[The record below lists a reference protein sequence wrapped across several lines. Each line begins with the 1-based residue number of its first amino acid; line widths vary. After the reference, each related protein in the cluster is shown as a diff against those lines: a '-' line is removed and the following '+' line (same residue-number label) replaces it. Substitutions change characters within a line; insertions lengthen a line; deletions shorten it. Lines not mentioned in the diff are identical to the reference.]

1 MFIVICSEM
10 SIVYFYVCYDFD
22 TFFLLSLITLFV
34 LQLDNIEWKVLRWV
48 GTMLWFLWYHSNV
61 TNLMLVNLLV
71 YWNRLSPNWLFMRFS
86 FKFGMHFFCLHSFV
100 NPHNEWSQLWESN
113 QIYINNTCNMKSG
126 FSSEQSRIFHRIE
139 TNEMEWQLFLINVF
153 FLSFSFHNL
162 FTVVSLLY
170 AHLLVVLRLIHFLH
184 FSQYIYVFALE
195 EG

>member
-1 MFIVICSEM
+1 MKVYWIIVAD
-10 SIVYFYVCYDFD
+10 VYVSKQKWIKCYVNRTLWVIECRFAHVYCDLFGNDHCYDFD
-22 TFFLLSLITLFV
+22 TSFLLSLITLFV

-153 FLSFSFHNL
+153 FF
-162 FTVVSLLY
+162 
-170 AHLLVVLRLIHFLH
+170 I
-184 FSQYIYVFALE
+184 VFIS
-195 EG
+195 